1 MSNQSVTF
9 TINLGGNAYK
19 GVLQLDNAV
28 EQVIG
33 SVKNATSV
41 FDKLGRNALNFDVIT
56 NAVSKVSQAFQSVV
70 GTSLDFEQQQASLI
84 PSTKLRYYY
93 EKAKL

>member
-41 FDKLGRNALNFDVIT
+41 T
-56 NAVSKVSQAFQSVV
+56 NLAETHSISMSSQILSA
-70 GTSLDFEQQQASLI
+70 
-84 PSTKLRYYY
+84 RYR
-93 EKAKL
+93 KRSSRWWDPRWISSNSRPTCARC

>member
-33 SVKNATSV
+33 SVKNATYRKKKHTQV
-41 FDKLGRNALNFDVIT
+41 
-56 NAVSKVSQAFQSVV
+56 
-70 GTSLDFEQQQASLI
+70 
-84 PSTKLRYYY
+84 Y
-93 EKAKL
+93 